1 MKKTPKIRLASAVII
16 QSLRVKNDRT
26 TGELLAQLHRH
37 HLRDEYLNMGVRRIR
52 DLFGDDA
59 LVCNGGGR
67 GHLHVYTLNP
77 KEYAK
82 GRQWA
87 TKMAKRSLTEMR
99 HVVHVLDWL
108 VVNGVVSS
116 QRMARPKRYA
126 INTVAELEDLVSV
139 IG

>member
-77 KEYAK
+77 KEFGKARSWFVK
-82 GRQWA
+82 M
-87 TKMAKRSLTEMR
+87 TKRALTEVR
-99 HVVHVLDWL
+99 HTIHVMDRA
-108 VVNGVVSS
+108 VADGIVSS

-126 INTVAELEDLVSV
+126 LNTVAELEDLVS
-139 IG
+139 ILR